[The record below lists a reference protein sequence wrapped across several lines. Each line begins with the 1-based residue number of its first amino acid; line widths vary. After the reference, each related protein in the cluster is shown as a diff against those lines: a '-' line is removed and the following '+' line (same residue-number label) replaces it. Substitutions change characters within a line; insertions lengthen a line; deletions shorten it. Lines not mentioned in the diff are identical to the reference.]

1 MPLYL
6 TEAEVRTVLDERDPH
21 LGGLVDAFERA
32 FAVYAAGEVITPPS
46 ERIRLVYPKGANVRP
61 YNKDMRILPAL
72 LPTMGSAGLR
82 VGCTGE
88 IPGTNGKHGSTS
100 YTILLDFES
109 MSTLAIIEDHYL
121 HGVRSGVPSGVAVR
135 HLANPG
141 APSVGVIGAGRIS
154 RVQLAV
160 TLGEVQASSVLVYSR
175 NAENRER
182 FAREQAELLG
192 VDVTVCDSADEV
204 AARSDILLCAT
215 NSHNKPVFDGNVL
228 RVGCLVAS
236 VTPGELD
243 EATALRGLTILSS
256 SNRVATDYTPQ
267 EPIASLIKSGQL
279 SLDAL
284 PTIGEIVAGTAT
296 GRRTPDD
303 IVLFFSPGI
312 GFLDLVAARY
322 AYDRAAEA
330 GLGTHV

>member
-6 TEAEVRTVLDERDPH
+6 TETDVRTILDKGDPH
-21 LGGLVDAFERA
+21 LSGIVDEFERA

-46 ERIRLVYPKGANVRP
+46 ERIRLVYPRGANIRP

-100 YTILLDFES
+100 YTLLLDFES

-121 HGVRSGVPSGVAVR
+121 HGVRSGTPTGVAVR

-141 APSVGVIGAGRIS
+141 TPVVGVIGAGRIS

-160 TLGEVQASSVLVYSR
+160 TLGEVQASSILVYSR
-175 NAENRER
+175 SAENREL
-182 FAREQAELLG
+182 FAREQGELLG
-192 VDVTVCDSADEV
+192 VEVKACGSANEV
-204 AARSDILLCAT
+204 AARSDIVLCAT
-215 NSHNKPVFDGNVL
+215 NSHNKPVFDGSVL
-228 RVGCLVAS
+228 RPGCLVAS

-243 EATALRGLTILSS
+243 QATALRGLTILSS

-267 EPIASLIKSGQL
+267 EPIASLLKSGKL
-279 SLDAL
+279 SLDEL
-284 PTIGEIVAGTAT
+284 PTIGEVVAGTAT
-296 GRRTPDD
+296 GRRSPED

-312 GFLDLVAARY
+312 GFLDLVAGRY
-322 AYDRAAEA
+322 AYERAVEA
-330 GLGTHV
+330 GLGTRV

>member
-6 TEAEVRTVLDERDPH
+6 TEADVRTVLDRGDPH

-32 FAVYAAGEVITPPS
+32 FTVYAAGEVITPPS

-61 YNKDMRILPAL
+61 YDKDMRILPAM

-82 VGCTGE
+82 VGCTAEVSSG
-88 IPGTNGKHGSTS
+88 NGKRGSTS
-100 YTILLDFES
+100 YTLLLDFES
-109 MSTLAIIEDHYL
+109 MSPLAIIEDHYL
-121 HGVRSGVPSGVAVR
+121 HGVRSGTPTGVAVR

-141 APSVGVIGAGRIS
+141 PSVVGVIGAGRIS

-160 TLGEVQASSVLVYSR
+160 TLGAARASSVLVYSR

-182 FAREQAELLG
+182 FAREQGERLG
-192 VDVTVCDSADEV
+192 VEVTACDSADEV

-215 NSHNKPVFDGNVL
+215 NSHNQPVFDGNAL
-228 RVGCLVAS
+228 RAGCLVAS

-243 EATALRGLTILSS
+243 QATALRGLTVLSS

-284 PTIGEIVAGTAT
+284 PTIGEVVAGTAA
-296 GRRTPDD
+296 GRRSPED

-322 AYDRAAEA
+322 AYERAAEA